1 MNWLTAFPGCLKPIL
16 RETLKLSNTVES
28 CHTLKFWMSGDW
40 EASWTS
46 TDHETQINDC
56 SSSDTYVSQNFNM
69 NTFCQVIFFHFL
81 STIWFILSS
90 FCCLAVLTLH
100 VFHQSWKIVSISLL
114 FLKERL
120 WSYEWGHLFVSHSF
134 EILSLLISAVYCL
147 WFWITGFCLMSSSD
161 ILDCSLAGL
170 MFSNDPSLH
179 TCWHSVLYTLQ
190 DSV

>member
-1 MNWLTAFPGCLKPIL
+1 ML
-16 RETLKLSNTVES
+16 ETHLESLKLSNMVES

-40 EASWTS
+40 GASWTS

-69 NTFCQVIFFHFL
+69 KTFCQVIFFFHFP

-100 VFHQSWKIVSISLL
+100 VFHQSWKIVSIFLL

-120 WSYEWGHLFVSHSF
+120 WSYEWGRLCFTF
-134 EILSLLISAVYCL
+134 IWDFITINLCGLLSV
-147 WFWITGFCLMSSSD
+147 
-161 ILDCSLAGL
+161 ILDYWFLSSV
-170 MFSNDPSLH
+170 FK
-179 TCWHSVLYTLQ
+179 WHLRLFPCEP
-190 DSV
+190 DAF